1 MKDEQW
7 LWMMNYCKDNRLPP
21 AQSWAWKRAKEAY
34 IKEDKMKKQRKSGS
48 KPKLSPIKGSRV
60 IRKLFS
66 SCPLSPGRKAGEIL
80 TRFNSEAAFF
90 RACLGKQRQV
100 RMYGTSKIRGL
111 DGSKGKYNPFCA
123 ECKQSSG
130 SRSGK
135 VVIDLATVG
144 VEIDTGMGVG

>member
-1 MKDEQW
+1 
-7 LWMMNYCKDNRLPP
+7 
-21 AQSWAWKRAKEAY
+21 
-34 IKEDKMKKQRKSGS
+34 MKKQSKTSEP

-90 RACLGKQRQV
+90 RSCLGKQGQA

-111 DGSKGKYNPFCA
+111 NGSKGKYNPFCA

-144 VEIDTGMGVG
+144 VEIDPDMVVKG